1 MAVSLSPNTRVIR
14 AALDAPAG
22 ILVEEKNISIV
33 GTSQNFVKVGE
44 RGTGIRGPEC
54 HINIGPMRR
63 MGGMWVDQI
72 EFLQMIP
79 KTIITPIPTIMPMP
93 PMMAM
98 VNLAQDVAFF
108 AAFLV

>member
-1 MAVSLSPNTRVIR
+1 MALTTSPYTRVIR
-14 AALDAPAG
+14 AQLDSPAG
-22 ILVEEKNISIV
+22 ILLEEKSVSLV
-33 GTSQNFVKVGE
+33 GSSQNFVKVGE
-44 RGTGIRGPEC
+44 RGTGIRGSEC

-108 AAFLV
+108 AAMLI